1 MPLFNNISVISL
13 QSVLLVD
20 ETGPGVPRENHW
32 PVASHW
38 QTLSHNIGLSTPRHE
53 RVRTHKV
60 SGDRHWLHKSNYHT
74 ITTTH
79 KLYIY
84 LYKDIHKNKKNNYL
98 YYLYI
103 VLLYSYNYYPIK
115 IIHDITW
122 SYFIISVW
130 YNSFITKKLKY
141 VHRHPTITVHL
152 ITPKTPHYFY
162 PIVHCS
168 SDWMGLHT
176 QFHISQQ
183 FTISRYAT
191 IPWTTAFLPIH
202 KNFLRVEN
210 TGNKL
215 YFKLLWVILGC

>member
-1 MPLFNNISVISL
+1 L

-130 YNSFITKKLKY
+130 SLGTPGPVSSTNKTDCNDITEILLKSGIKHHKPTHLHSY
-141 VHRHPTITVHL
+141 VNCLP
-152 ITPKTPHYFY
+152 Y
-162 PIVHCS
+162 IVDCV
-168 SDWMGLHT
+168 
-176 QFHISQQ
+176 
-183 FTISRYAT
+183 
-191 IPWTTAFLPIH
+191 P
-202 KNFLRVEN
+202 
-210 TGNKL
+210 
-215 YFKLLWVILGC
+215 